1 MAKSNTTLWKEE
13 SLWVKTPNKRQGS
26 FFFLFQRNFHGVR
39 HIIIF
44 ATKKKD
50 SRKFFRLWP
59 HHWPLTLIV
68 QRPVLQLHTYVKI
81 FIESWKSPLLN
92 FPMVFRVKRAKKFV
106 KRVWVVVEGKNM
118 KEIPSLHVKIL
129 LSNVIKMREICMLW
143 GLASKWQTSQDFPTF
158 KNNL

>member
-1 MAKSNTTLWKEE
+1 MPVKEFFKFNMDTLTLVTKISGSLLKKRKEF
-13 SLWVKTPNKRQGS
+13 WWFWRRKRKTAENSG
-26 FFFLFQRNFHGVR
+26 FDLITG
-39 HIIIF
+39 
-44 ATKKKD
+44 
-50 SRKFFRLWP
+50 LWP
-59 HHWPLTLIV
+59 LLCS
-68 QRPVLQLHTYVKI
+68 RLQLLTYVKI

-158 KNNL
+158 KNNV